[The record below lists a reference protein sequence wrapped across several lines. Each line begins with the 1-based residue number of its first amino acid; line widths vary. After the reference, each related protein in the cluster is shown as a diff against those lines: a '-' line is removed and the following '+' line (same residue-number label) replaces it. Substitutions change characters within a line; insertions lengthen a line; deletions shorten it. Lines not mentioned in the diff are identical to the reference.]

1 MQPGQRI
8 LFIVQSPTPTHC
20 NHTFRLVA
28 CCSFAG
34 VKRTTRPEHNQSH
47 SRSLGRIELAFNHR
61 WASEQFPSTKFPTW
75 LWSTRGTGFQALS
88 QECRELALNQGP
100 LVYEAEPLTAG
111 PLTLDPRIRSLS
123 KDRWKVYFITDDL
136 LTGNHE
142 NWMWDKQA
150 DDHTVAATKE
160 RKKNFSVC

>member
-8 LFIVQSPTPTHC
+8 LFIVQLPTPTHC

-100 LVYEAEPLTAG
+100 LVYEAEALTAG
-111 PLTLDPRIRSLS
+111 PLAHVVKTSALIWSLS
-123 KDRWKVYFITDDL
+123 GGKPYQRWNKC
-136 LTGNHE
+136 
-142 NWMWDKQA
+142 
-150 DDHTVAATKE
+150 
-160 RKKNFSVC
+160 KNKN

>member
-1 MQPGQRI
+1 MADHSISRTSEFNGAKLANARSEFTWAENYSVI
-8 LFIVQSPTPTHC
+8 TDAPTHC

-88 QECRELALNQGP
+88 QECRELESNPGQ
-100 LVYEAEPLTAG
+100 LVYESDSITARPLAHG
-111 PLTLDPRIRSLS
+111 R
-123 KDRWKVYFITDDL
+123 V
-136 LTGNHE
+136 
-142 NWMWDKQA
+142 
-150 DDHTVAATKE
+150 V
-160 RKKNFSVC
+160 

>member
-1 MQPGQRI
+1 MLKCLVIFAAIWAHNNGWPLDIEDIRIHWNQASESSLWMQPGQRI

-47 SRSLGRIELAFNHR
+47 SRYFGRIELAFNHR

-88 QECRELALNQGP
+88 QECRELGSNPGQLA
-100 LVYEAEPLTAG
+100 YEPSSLTVRPLTHCS
-111 PLTLDPRIRSLS
+111 R
-123 KDRWKVYFITDDL
+123 
-136 LTGNHE
+136 
-142 NWMWDKQA
+142 
-150 DDHTVAATKE
+150 
-160 RKKNFSVC
+160 

>member
-1 MQPGQRI
+1 MYNSNGWPLDIEDIRIHWNQASESSLWMQPEQRI

-100 LVYEAEPLTAG
+100 LVYEAEALTAG
-111 PLTLDPRIRSLS
+111 PLAMGRR
-123 KDRWKVYFITDDL
+123 
-136 LTGNHE
+136 
-142 NWMWDKQA
+142 
-150 DDHTVAATKE
+150 
-160 RKKNFSVC
+160 NFLQFLCIFLF

>member
-34 VKRTTRPEHNQSH
+34 VKRTTRPERNQSH

-100 LVYEAEPLTAG
+100 LVYEAEALTAG
-111 PLTLDPRIRSLS
+111 PLTLYIHTCKAKYKVLS
-123 KDRWKVYFITDDL
+123 AIHPSASYSNTSYVSVYYDSP
-136 LTGNHE
+136 GY
-142 NWMWDKQA
+142 
-150 DDHTVAATKE
+150 TV
-160 RKKNFSVC
+160 V